1 MARTRS
7 TPADPVE
14 EKLDEIARLLGRL
27 DEIARLLALLIARDR
42 SLQDAVTDL
51 SGVGF
56 RPTRIAHLLGTS
68 PGYAKVAVDRA
79 KKRKAK
85 ERG

>member
-1 MARTRS
+1 MAGTRR

-14 EKLDEIARLLGRL
+14 EKLDEIARLLAPL

-51 SGVGF
+51 SRVGF
-56 RPTRIAHLLGTS
+56 KPTRIADLLGTS

-79 KKRKAK
+79 KKRKSK